1 MFIFRSEWNVPNDPL
16 WEIGVLNELNEKLG
30 IMIDDYEDES
40 ITMEQLPGARKIV
53 SNYIKRKQSVK
64 SLVDLLN
71 QIILAEQKCAGVF
84 FYF

>member
-1 MFIFRSEWNVPNDPL
+1 METYLIIINFG
-16 WEIGVLNELNEKLG
+16 EIGVLNELNEKLG